1 MADLKNKIAITGTV
15 GKEEREVI
23 LNENVQLPAEQF
35 PPEVA
40 LTVTVDGKS
49 RRITFNE
56 DVALTVAIGDQRRAI
71 SFKELTLSNNFAMEA
86 LVKLLVDKK
95 IIDVQDLQTTM
106 DSVRKERYQMPGQNP
121 GNK

>member
-15 GKEEREVI
+15 GKEAREI
-23 LNENVQLPAEQF
+23 TLNEKVESPAEQF

-40 LTVTVDGKS
+40 LTVTADGKS

-56 DVALTVAIGDQRRAI
+56 DIALTVAVGDKRRAI
-71 SFKELTLSNNFAMEA
+71 SFKELTLSNNFALEA
-86 LVKLLVDKK
+86 LVKLLVDNK
-95 IIDVQDLQTTM
+95 IIDVQDLQATM

>member
-15 GKEEREVI
+15 GKDEREI
-23 LNENVQLPAEQF
+23 ALNEKVVAPAEQF

-40 LTVTVDGKS
+40 LTVTADGKS

-56 DVALTVAIGDQRRAI
+56 DVALTVAVGDQRRAI
-71 SFKELTLSNNFAMEA
+71 TFKELTLSNNFAMEA

-95 IIDVQDLQTTM
+95 IIDVQDLQATM
-106 DSVRKERYQMPGQNP
+106 ESVRKERYQMPGQSP

>member
-15 GKEEREVI
+15 GKEEREI
-23 LNENVQLPAEQF
+23 AFNQGTELPVEQF

-40 LTVTVDGKS
+40 LTVTVDDKH

-56 DVALTVAIGDQRRAI
+56 DIALTVAVGDQRRAI
-71 SFKELTLSNNFAMEA
+71 TFKELTLSNNFAMEA

-95 IIDVQDLQTTM
+95 IIDVQDLQATM